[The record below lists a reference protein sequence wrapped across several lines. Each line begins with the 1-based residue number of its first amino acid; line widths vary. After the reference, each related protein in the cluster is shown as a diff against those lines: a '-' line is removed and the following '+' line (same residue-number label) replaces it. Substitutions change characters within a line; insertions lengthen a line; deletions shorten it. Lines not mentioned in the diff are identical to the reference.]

1 MSTPVNPSSQ
11 QPGPLPEDPNSPP
24 PPEGG
29 KFHEYLGMEFSPEEW
44 KQFMKNIEQSVS
56 RQIKHEEQTWK
67 EEMQRERRELGG
79 G

>member
-1 MSTPVNPSSQ
+1 
-11 QPGPLPEDPNSPP
+11 
-24 PPEGG
+24 
-29 KFHEYLGMEFSPEEW
+29 
-44 KQFMKNIEQSVS
+44 MKNIEQSVS